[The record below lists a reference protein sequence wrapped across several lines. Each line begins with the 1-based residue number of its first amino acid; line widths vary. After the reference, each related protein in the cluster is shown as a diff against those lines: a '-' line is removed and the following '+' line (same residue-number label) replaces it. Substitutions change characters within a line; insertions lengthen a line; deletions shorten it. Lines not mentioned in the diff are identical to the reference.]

1 MILNQFIFR
10 AAISGARQS
19 VFLACACLMIFSLT
33 GNAGAQANFTRTQ
46 FARLNVLSRAA
57 YFEREILNAANAE
70 GVDPHLLWTIAYLE
84 TRFRPWLT
92 SSKDARGMMQFIPST
107 AARFDLKNPYEPVP
121 AIRAAARYVKVLS
134 NLFGGRVDSILAA
147 YNSGEGTVAAYLS
160 GRSIANGRKIIN
172 PNNQK
177 SIGGVPPYSETIGYV
192 GRGLKIYRWLVLR
205 QTFNA
210 GNVRANFA
218 NFPAYISASVARV
231 SLYDPELGSVSDFR
245 NVIPNNV
252 VLTAHNNQIQPINA
266 AQTVTENATTS
277 TDGNEQKSV
286 LTEVYYDSRS
296 GNRYQVRDDVKIKLQ
311 EAGAVVINSENRPE
325 ITPKARSTFFAAPTN
340 K

>member
-1 MILNQFIFR
+1 MIFNRFNFR
-10 AAISGARQS
+10 VGARPCAS
-19 VFLACACLMIFSLT
+19 LTCAFFLILCLMGNATAQASLT
-33 GNAGAQANFTRTQ
+33 RAQFS
-46 FARLNVLSRAA
+46 RLNVLRRAA
-57 YFEREILNAANAE
+57 FFEREILNAALSE
-70 GVDPHLLWTIAYLE
+70 GVDPNLLWTIAYLE

-92 SSKDARGMMQFIPST
+92 SPKDARGMMQFIPST

-134 NLFGGRVDSILAA
+134 NLFGNRVDSILAA

-177 SIGGVPPYSETIGYV
+177 SIGGVPPYAETVGYV

-205 QTFNA
+205 QTFNV
-210 GNVRANFA
+210 GNVRANYA

-231 SLYDPELGSVSDFR
+231 PLYDPELGGHSDFR
-245 NVIPNNV
+245 NVIQSNV
-252 VLTAHNNQIQPINA
+252 LLTAQTNQIQPINA
-266 AQTVTENATTS
+266 AQTVSENATKS
-277 TDGNEQKSV
+277 ADANEQKSV

-296 GNRYQVRDDVKIKLQ
+296 GNRYQVKDDVKIKLT
-311 EAGAVVINSENRPE
+311 EAGAVVINTESRPE
-325 ITPKARSTFFAAPTN
+325 TTPKARSTFFATPAN